1 MKRILIFL
9 AFCSLLTFAPSCMSS
24 RQYRYDRQERRD
36 DDGRIVVRRNTRV
49 VRDRNG
55 DRNDRLTRKE
65 KRERERERRHRH
77 GDEPV
82 IIIDTDR

>member
-1 MKRILIFL
+1 
-9 AFCSLLTFAPSCMSS
+9 MSS
-24 RQYRYDRQERRD
+24 RQYRYDREERRN
-36 DDGRIVVRRNTRV
+36 DDGGIVIKRQKRI
-49 VRDRNG
+49 VRDRDDN
-55 DRNDRLTRKE
+55 RNDRLTRKE